1 MGFLGSGAAVIGG
14 ALLGRSG
21 HRNQEMPAA
30 PKPEDVMD
38 VVDTINGTQSITR
51 VGANGKK
58 QRVIERLPRTAQEE
72 AIYREAGNIMTN
84 TLRNIQNLYNVD
96 PNAAMNYAPFVNT
109 IQGLQQ
115 ERSADVARLIN
126 MPDFAQ
132 FAQDFKTT
140 EQANIREQFGEARNQ
155 TQSQLAGM
163 GYGTDST
170 AWQNAQAAIN
180 AEESKASR
188 GLDVRSKLAGQ
199 EYAQNELQNRIMGYT
214 MGEHGRQD
222 RQQSAATELGIQR
235 EQLNEREANRQRRVA
250 EQAGLLQNAAAIRG
264 EDANAAARTV
274 APQLQQDMYR
284 NQLAAH
290 GADVN
295 AIMYN
300 NANRAPT
307 FGEIAGNTM
316 GYFGGQ
322 GLQRAFDAT
331 APRTN
336 VVRPLDSYA
345 PQANAGGRNANTG
358 RFNMGFQDWLAPRR
372 GNYLNI

>member
-1 MGFLGSGAAVIGG
+1 MGFFGAGAALIGG

-38 VVDTINGTQSITR
+38 VVDRIAGTQSITR

-199 EYAQNELQNRIMGYT
+199 QYAQQELQNRIMGYT

-222 RQQSAATELGIQR
+222 RQQAAATELGIQR

-264 EDANAAARTV
+264 EDASVAARTV

-307 FGEIAGNTM
+307 FGEIAGNTL

-331 APRTN
+331 AP
-336 VVRPLDSYA
+336 
-345 PQANAGGRNANTG
+345 QANAGGRNANIG
-358 RFNMGFQDWLAPRR
+358 RYNMGFQDWLAPRR

>member
-1 MGFLGSGAAVIGG
+1 MGFLGAGAAVIGG

-21 HRNQEMPAA
+21 HRNQEMPAT

-336 VVRPLDSYA
+336 VVRPLESYA
-345 PQANAGGRNANTG
+345 PQANASGRNANIG
-358 RFNMGFQDWLAPRR
+358 RYNMGFQDWLAPRR